1 MHCLVTGA
9 SGFLGSHLV
18 RKLVDEGHEVA
29 ALVRA
34 SSDLWRIQPVVNHV
48 RFIYSSL
55 ADIPTAANAIADF
68 RPDTVFHL
76 AWTGGNSS
84 KFANDDAQIFD
95 NIPGSLNLLRIAH
108 QAGASRFV
116 YLGSTVEYGTYQI
129 PVRETDIPQPF
140 NLYGQ
145 AKLAVMRLS
154 EALCAQYGMK
164 FAGVRLFWAYGPMDD
179 KLRMIPS
186 VITKLLNRER
196 PSLTAGT
203 QIWDFLYVEDA
214 VRALLA
220 LASCQYDSSIFNL
233 GSGVPVSIRDVV
245 LQIRKQIDP
254 SLEIGFGEVPFAP
267 NQVMHLEADISRL
280 KAATGWVPQTSLQ
293 DGIRRTVEWYRSQ
306 GEHFDRN

>member
-1 MHCLVTGA
+1 
-9 SGFLGSHLV
+9 
-18 RKLVDEGHEVA
+18 
-29 ALVRA
+29 
-34 SSDLWRIQPVVNHV
+34 
-48 RFIYSSL
+48 
-55 ADIPTAANAIADF
+55 
-68 RPDTVFHL
+68 
-76 AWTGGNSS
+76 
-84 KFANDDAQIFD
+84 
-95 NIPGSLNLLRIAH
+95 
-108 QAGASRFV
+108 
-116 YLGSTVEYGTYQI
+116 
-129 PVRETDIPQPF
+129 
-140 NLYGQ
+140 
-145 AKLAVMRLS
+145 
-154 EALCAQYGMK
+154 
-164 FAGVRLFWAYGPMDD
+164 MDD